1 MSHIKEVDGIYHVV
15 RAFDDEDITHEENSI
30 DPVRDMEII
39 RDELVAKDLEFIEKR
54 IVELESIMKRGS
66 AESKKAESTRNLLLK
81 VQSNLE

>member
-39 RDELVAKDLEFIEKR
+39 RDELIAKDLEFIEKR
-54 IVELESIMKRGS
+54 IAELESIMKRGS
-66 AESKKAESTRNLLLK
+66 AESKKAEGTRNLLLK
-81 VQSNLE
+81 V